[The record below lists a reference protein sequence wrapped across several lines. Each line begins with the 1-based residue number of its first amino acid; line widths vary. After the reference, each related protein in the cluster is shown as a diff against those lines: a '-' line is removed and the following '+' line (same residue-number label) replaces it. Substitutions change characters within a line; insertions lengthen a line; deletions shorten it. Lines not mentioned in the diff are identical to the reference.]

1 MVGRRVAYSSCV
13 ARRTD
18 TFSWRQKRGEITMF
32 IEAIDQAHANHKRTS
47 GHHLLS
53 LLIALVFAVTIYPSK
68 AHAQI
73 IGDLQVNIPF
83 QFHVGNTKLPAG
95 QYVIHMLDGSDLRVM
110 EISSAD
116 GSTSALFEV
125 QDAEANSTPA
135 KSELIFNKYGN
146 RYFLRRC
153 LTKATQAA
161 VRCSCR
167 AMKRRSVKRLR
178 KPSPRAGTPPGQQGN

>member
-1 MVGRRVAYSSCV
+1 
-13 ARRTD
+13 
-18 TFSWRQKRGEITMF
+18 MF
-32 IEAIDQAHANHKRTS
+32 IEVIDKAHANHKRTS

-53 LLIALVFAVTIYPSK
+53 LLIALVFALTIYPSK

-73 IGDLQVNIPF
+73 VGDLQVNIPF

-146 RYFLRRC
+146 RYFLSKLFDEGNPSGSQVPMSRYEKKVSQE
-153 LTKATQAA
+153 TAEAQAHVPA
-161 VRCSCR
+161 HHR
-167 AMKRRSVKRLR
+167 
-178 KPSPRAGTPPGQQGN
+178 GQQGN